1 MDYKT
6 RKSLDLGLGEEY
18 LSLGLAKTT
27 SGFVCSENPNSLSTS
42 IGLSIPHASVLAGWR
57 VLQHKTQKPRVDVIW
72 LEKATTS
79 LVNGNNQRE
88 IDETTQG

>member
-6 RKSLDLGLGEEY
+6 RKALDLCLGEEY

-27 SGFVCSENPNSLSTS
+27 AGFVCSENPNSLSTS
-42 IGLSIPHASVLAGWR
+42 IGLSIRHASVLAGWR
-57 VLQHKTQKPRVDVIW
+57 VLQHKTQQLRVDVVW

-79 LVNGNNQRE
+79 LVIGNDQRE
-88 IDETTQG
+88 VDETTEG